1 MVSSLQW
8 FWQKIKFEAWQGKH
22 ALGEAITFV
31 SRILHCALPHKWQG
45 HLFTCSY
52 TFAMFLS
59 CNAVNR
65 IVALLSLPHSWCLT
79 DLQFTSV
86 VLKKAHEFYPYT
98 VKRSAF
104 WDETCSH
111 TSLFCLLSM
120 RIRTELQNFQFTWW
134 SSQKAGLVLSD
145 AAGQKFC
152 FHVLFHSTQNL
163 LCSEAVH

>member
-1 MVSSLQW
+1 MHSVRPLLLFQEFCIVLYLTNDRATYSPAVILSPCFCRAMQLIVS
-8 FWQKIKFEAWQGKH
+8 F
-22 ALGEAITFV
+22 
-31 SRILHCALPHKWQG
+31 P
-45 HLFTCSY
+45 
-52 TFAMFLS
+52 
-59 CNAVNR
+59 VNR